1 MTVTAATP
9 AAPSTNREVVLEVRD
24 LTTAIIGNRWQAA
37 AVDGVS
43 FAIRRGETLALVGES
58 GSGKSLTAL
67 SILRLVEPPVMI
79 AGGVVDFEGTDLMRL
94 PQGRMRQ
101 IRGAAISMVFQEPM
115 TSLDPAFTIGSQLR
129 ETLLAHRQMT
139 RAEVDRAC
147 VAMLD
152 RVGIADASRRLRAYP
167 HEFSGG
173 MRQRV
178 MIAMA
183 LLLDP
188 RLLLADE
195 PTTAL
200 DVTTQA
206 QVLELIRGL
215 QQERGLSILLISHDL
230 GAVLDVADRVAV
242 MYAGQIVE
250 QATSAELISRPRHP
264 YTQALLRSKLALGA
278 SRTPIPVI
286 EGQIPGLRDRP
297 VACRFAPRCPRA
309 LDACRADPIELVPDD
324 TEGRLLRCINPGPW
338 ERAA

>member
-1 MTVTAATP
+1 MD
-9 AAPSTNREVVLEVRD
+9 PSPVVKGADREVVLDVRD
-24 LTTAIIGNRWQAA
+24 LTTVITGHGWQVA
-37 AVDGVS
+37 AVDRVS
-43 FAIRRGETLALVGES
+43 FSIRRGETLALVGES

-67 SILRLVEPPVMI
+67 SILRLVDPPVVVT
-79 AGGVVDFEGTDLMRL
+79 GGVVDFEGTDLLRV
-94 PQGRMRQ
+94 PPGRMRQ
-101 IRGAAISMVFQEPM
+101 VRGAQISMVFQEPM

-129 ETLLAHRQMT
+129 ETLLAHRSLART
-139 RAEVDRAC
+139 EVDRAC

-152 RVGIADASRRLRAYP
+152 RVGIADARRRLRAYP

-183 LLLDP
+183 LLLNP

-215 QQERGLSILLISHDL
+215 QEERGLSILLISHDL

-250 QATSAELISRPRHP
+250 QATSAELINRPRHP
-264 YTQALLRSKLALGA
+264 YTQALLRSKLALGS
-278 SRTPIPVI
+278 SRAPIPVI

-297 VACRFAPRCPRA
+297 ASCRFAPRCPRA
-309 LDACRADPIELVPDD
+309 IDACRAAPIELVPDD
-324 TEGRLLRCINPGPW
+324 TAGRLLRCINPGQW
-338 ERAA
+338 EHAA